1 MARKVLTQIGYTFT
15 PAQKTLVFPKH
26 IKQEKLVL
34 VTNVTTNQVIYNFS
48 DPALKA
54 TSYAALVNPDGSES
68 TTIIFNYNTLGMA
81 TTDKIQIVFE
91 DQDETFE
98 PSAAYTDPT
107 NKLRVT
113 TPQAL
118 IDTDFEYGSQQTK
131 WENITTTD
139 NRPFAFQSSNGVP
152 NITNIGMTG
161 RTVTVTTSVAHGLT
175 VGTPITVQDTFLG
188 VANGNFIIETITT
201 GSPFT
206 FTYSAR
212 AANTTSITNLFDSNK
227 TIIYTG
233 TLYTNARIG
242 GAPTITA
249 SGTQVTVT
257 TTVPHGLSIGNEI
270 AITGVTAAT
279 SNPPNGSFYVATV
292 NSPTQ
297 FICYAAV
304 APVGALTTTNA
315 NVYARPQG
323 QVLHRPFD
331 GGVIFSANANSN
343 NQATIRQTRRYFRYQ
358 SGKGIQISS
367 GTVLKPNLQ
376 LDSLSAS
383 GTTITVQTRE
393 QHNLV
398 PGVAVTV
405 SGASDAAYNGTY
417 TIENVTGFNKFTYTS
432 LTAPTAAVGAG
443 PYYAS
448 VFSWHG
454 CANRLGIYDSQNG
467 LFWEFDGATLYAVR
481 RSSTFQLSGKVTATN
496 GSNVITQTGADFPTN
511 FSNQIKIG
519 DFVVIRGQSY
529 QVNGIASNTSLTI
542 TPSYRG
548 ATAQYAIISK
558 TVDVKIPQSEFN
570 LDTIDGSGPSG
581 YNIDLSKMQMFYIDY
596 SWYGAG
602 FVRWGIRATDGNVI
616 YVHKMPNN
624 NINEEAY
631 MRSGNLPARY
641 ETITNPHTNQL
652 ALTLNSGDTTITVD
666 STDGFP
672 SSGTLF
678 IRPSSTTNQAGL
690 LFEGVNYTGK
700 TSTEFTGVTR
710 GQSGGTY
717 TATGTA
723 GSNIITVTSGSGLQ
737 IGQRVIQANIPSG
750 TFISD
755 ISTDG
760 LTLTLSQALTA
771 TLASDTITCARM
783 GGVDGTPAYAFTYT
797 YSATSPTAVELAYPT
812 YSSSVSHW
820 GTSVIMDG
828 RFDEDKSLLFTYGQS
843 VFTTIAGS
851 GGTTSSVTTNGTT
864 AATLSTGNPLII
876 PGMTISGTNITAG
889 TTVQAI
895 SGTSL
900 TLSVAAS
907 GSGTQTLTFTGL
919 TSKALFSIRV
929 APSVDNGIPAAFG
942 SRELINRMQLILRA
956 LDITTRTSSVNLL
969 VTAVLNGV
977 PSGSVSWRNVVQD
990 STALSSS
997 SLSQIAD
1004 YAAGSVTV
1012 SGGENTGGFFVNS
1025 TQSIDL
1031 ANVRDLG
1038 NAILGGG
1045 GATSNVNIYPDG
1057 PDVLTIVVTNLAATT
1072 ADVVGRLSWT
1082 EAQA

>member
-876 PGMTISGTNITAG
+876 PGMSISGTNITAG

>member
-81 TTDKIQIVFE
+81 ATDKIQIVFE

-161 RTVTVTTSVAHGLT
+161 RTVTVTTSVAHGLA

-376 LDSLSAS
+376 LDSLSAN

-467 LFWEFDGATLYAVR
+467 LFWEFDGVTLYAVR

-511 FSNQIKIG
+511 FSNQLKIG

-717 TATGTA
+717 TASGTA

-771 TLASDTITCARM
+771 TLASDTVTCARM

-876 PGMTISGTNITAG
+876 PGMTISGTNIVPG

-990 STALSSS
+990 STSLSSS

-1057 PDVLTIVVTNLAATT
+1057 PDVLTIVVTNLATTT